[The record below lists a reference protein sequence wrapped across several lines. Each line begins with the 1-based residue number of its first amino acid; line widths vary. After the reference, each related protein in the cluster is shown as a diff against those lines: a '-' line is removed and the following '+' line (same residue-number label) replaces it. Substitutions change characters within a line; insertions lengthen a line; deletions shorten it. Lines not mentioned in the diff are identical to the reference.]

1 MYVQTYICALA
12 PHTSTS
18 VFFKIKFYFFFFYLL
33 LFTKKIQSSKTLHEM
48 HNNPFFYRQG
58 HPACVGTLVSGVLI
72 SGILVLGN

>member
-18 VFFKIKFYFFFFYLL
+18 VVFKIKFFFYYLF
-33 LFTKKIQSSKTLHEM
+33 LFTKKNTKTLLEM

>member
-1 MYVQTYICALA
+1 MYKLTYVHSHRIRQQASFLK
-12 PHTSTS
+12 SS
-18 VFFKIKFYFFFFYLL
+18 LFFL
-33 LFTKKIQSSKTLHEM
+33 LFIFIYQKKSTKTLLEM

>member
-18 VFFKIKFYFFFFYLL
+18 VVFKIKFFFFIIYFYLQ
-33 LFTKKIQSSKTLHEM
+33 KKNTKTLLEM